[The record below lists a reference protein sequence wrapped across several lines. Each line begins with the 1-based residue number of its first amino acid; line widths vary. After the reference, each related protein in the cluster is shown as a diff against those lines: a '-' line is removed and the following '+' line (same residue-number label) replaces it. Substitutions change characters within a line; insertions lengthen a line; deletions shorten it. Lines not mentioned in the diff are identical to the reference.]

1 MRKSK
6 FDQSPLPV
14 QDSKY
19 MNQDDNISEIE
30 NRVEFDTEFVNLTN
44 QIEDIKAVIQE
55 LEQIKACVDSSME
68 ALEKSTQALN
78 AAIKKSDNIAN
89 AICRTFI
96 QVENTVITVKLSE
109 TDKSILAEYRHKLIE
124 EEKCLFEK
132 QMAELK
138 ATHEKH
144 WKEVNRFAKSYTSF
158 SLNGLDSKNLRY
170 WILDIICVFLFDIGR
185 MDNIFDVCLAELG
198 RMDEPPFLMSHQ
210 VMTLSTISCCSALLR
225 LK

>member
-6 FDQSPLPV
+6 YDQSSLPV
-14 QDSKY
+14 QDSKSTD
-19 MNQDDNISEIE
+19 NDDNISGIE
-30 NRVEFDTEFVNLTN
+30 NRIEFDTEFVNLTN
-44 QIEDIKAVIQE
+44 QIEDIKAAIQE
-55 LEQIKACVDSSME
+55 LKQIKVCVDSSMA
-68 ALEKSTQALN
+68 ALEKSTQAIN
-78 AAIKKSDNIAN
+78 AAMKKSDNIAN

-144 WKEVNRFAKSYTSF
+144 WKEVNRFVKSHTSF
-158 SLNGLDSKNLRY
+158 SLNG
-170 WILDIICVFLFDIGR
+170 WIAKISVIGFWVLYAYFCLTLGGWVIYQ
-185 MDNIFDVCLAELG
+185 IF
-198 RMDEPPFLMSHQ
+198 
-210 VMTLSTISCCSALLR
+210 
-225 LK
+225 

>member
-44 QIEDIKAVIQE
+44 QIEDIKAAIQE
-55 LEQIKACVDSSME
+55 LEQIKACVDYSME

-96 QVENTVITVKLSE
+96 QVENTVITLLS
-109 TDKSILAEYRHKLIE
+109 
-124 EEKCLFEK
+124 
-132 QMAELK
+132 
-138 ATHEKH
+138 
-144 WKEVNRFAKSYTSF
+144 KEIF
-158 SLNGLDSKNLRY
+158 SDM
-170 WILDIICVFLFDIGR
+170 I
-185 MDNIFDVCLAELG
+185 
-198 RMDEPPFLMSHQ
+198 
-210 VMTLSTISCCSALLR
+210 
-225 LK
+225 

>member
-44 QIEDIKAVIQE
+44 QIEDIKAAIQE
-55 LEQIKACVDSSME
+55 LEQIKACVDYSME

-132 QMAELK
+132 QVAELK

-158 SLNGLDSKNLRY
+158 SLNGWIAKISV

>member
-44 QIEDIKAVIQE
+44 QIEDIKAAIQK

-68 ALEKSTQALN
+68 ALEKSTQTLN

-96 QVENTVITVKLSE
+96 QVENTVITIKLSE

-158 SLNGLDSKNLRY
+158 SLNG
-170 WILDIICVFLFDIGR
+170 WIAKICVFLFDIGR
-185 MDNIFDVCLAELG
+185 MDNIFDVCLSELG

>member
-68 ALEKSTQALN
+68 ALENQH
-78 AAIKKSDNIAN
+78 
-89 AICRTFI
+89 
-96 QVENTVITVKLSE
+96 KLSMQ
-109 TDKSILAEYRHKLIE
+109 L
-124 EEKCLFEK
+124 
-132 QMAELK
+132 
-138 ATHEKH
+138 
-144 WKEVNRFAKSYTSF
+144 
-158 SLNGLDSKNLRY
+158 
-170 WILDIICVFLFDIGR
+170 
-185 MDNIFDVCLAELG
+185 
-198 RMDEPPFLMSHQ
+198 
-210 VMTLSTISCCSALLR
+210 
-225 LK
+225 

>member
-158 SLNGLDSKNLRY
+158 SLNGWIAKISVIGF
-170 WILDIICVFLFDIGR
+170 WILYAYFCLTLGGWIIYSMCF
-185 MDNIFDVCLAELG
+185 
-198 RMDEPPFLMSHQ
+198 
-210 VMTLSTISCCSALLR
+210 
-225 LK
+225 

>member
-44 QIEDIKAVIQE
+44 QIEDIKAAIQK

-68 ALEKSTQALN
+68 ALEKSTQTLN

-96 QVENTVITVKLSE
+96 QVENTVITIKLSE

-158 SLNGLDSKNLRY
+158 SLNEGGNLAASKIRNLECPNY
-170 WILDIICVFLFDIGR
+170 EICLIDYGCGKFNRKIHI
-185 MDNIFDVCLAELG
+185 MEQY
-198 RMDEPPFLMSHQ
+198 P
-210 VMTLSTISCCSALLR
+210 
-225 LK
+225 

>member
-6 FDQSPLPV
+6 YDQSPLSV
-14 QDSKY
+14 QDSIDK
-19 MNQDDNISEIE
+19 NDNISKIE

-44 QIEDIKAVIQE
+44 QIEDIKNAIQE
-55 LEQIKACVDSSME
+55 LKQIKTCVDSSME
-68 ALEKSTQALN
+68 ALEKSAQALN
-78 AAIKKSDNIAN
+78 AAMKKSDNIAN

-96 QVENTVITVKLSE
+96 QVENTVITIKLSE

-158 SLNGLDSKNLRY
+158 SLNGWIAKISVIGF
-170 WILDIICVFLFDIGR
+170 WILYAYFCLTLGGWIIYSMCVYR
-185 MDNIFDVCLAELG
+185 N
-198 RMDEPPFLMSHQ
+198 
-210 VMTLSTISCCSALLR
+210 
-225 LK
+225 

>member
-44 QIEDIKAVIQE
+44 QIEDIKAAIQE
-55 LEQIKACVDSSME
+55 LEQIKACVDSSM
-68 ALEKSTQALN
+68 
-78 AAIKKSDNIAN
+78 
-89 AICRTFI
+89 
-96 QVENTVITVKLSE
+96 
-109 TDKSILAEYRHKLIE
+109 DKSILAEYRHKLIE

-158 SLNGLDSKNLRY
+158 SLNGWIAKISVIGF
-170 WILDIICVFLFDIGR
+170 WILYAYFCLTLGGWIIYSMCV
-185 MDNIFDVCLAELG
+185 
-198 RMDEPPFLMSHQ
+198 
-210 VMTLSTISCCSALLR
+210 
-225 LK
+225 

>member
-44 QIEDIKAVIQE
+44 QIEDIKAAIQE

-68 ALEKSTQALN
+68 ALEKSTQTLN

-158 SLNGLDSKNLRY
+158 SLNG
-170 WILDIICVFLFDIGR
+170 WILDIICIFLFDIGR

-210 VMTLSTISCCSALLR
+210 VMILSTISCCSALLR